1 MNKNLKII
9 LFGFLVWLVPFL
21 VSFVVF
27 PLRASMYPLFES
39 IMSVIIAI
47 SVVVFSYFY
56 VRDLD
61 VNFVR
66 EGIISGIVW
75 FIINI
80 IIDLVIF
87 MPASPMHMAFN
98 DYIMGIGLKY
108 LIIPSVTIGMGYM
121 AENKVISKNLM
132 P

>member
-9 LFGFLVWLVPFL
+9 LFGVLVWLVPFA

-56 VRDLD
+56 LRGLNA
-61 VNFVR
+61 NFAK
-66 EGIISGIVW
+66 EGIIIGIAW

-80 IIDLVIF
+80 IIDLIMF

-98 DYIMGIGLKY
+98 DYIMSIGLKY
-108 LIIPSVTIGMGYM
+108 LIIPSVTIGIGYM
-121 AENKVISKNLM
+121 AQNKTK
-132 P
+132 